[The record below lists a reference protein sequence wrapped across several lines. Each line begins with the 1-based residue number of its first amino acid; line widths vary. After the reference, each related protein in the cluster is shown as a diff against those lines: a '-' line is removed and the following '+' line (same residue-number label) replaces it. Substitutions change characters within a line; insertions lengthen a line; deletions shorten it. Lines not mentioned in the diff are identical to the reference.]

1 LLLVSSASS
10 SLAMVLACLYA
21 YSIVA
26 GRLIINIPQMA
37 MSHGVANA
45 LGFSLCGLIAWRFVR
60 PPARSL
66 PPGVPLSRLSSRG
79 FYTGP
84 KYFEQI
90 KAVSTSKA
98 TPRGLV
104 DDLEMYR
111 RSDFD
116 PSLVDGEVR
125 AFYEQTGSYRLL
137 VRPHWRRGFRT
148 GGRVAHRLGTCIGQ
162 MRLPVE
168 TERMEDRIESRILPV
183 EDSVDGRV
191 GVRAWVRTYEG
202 TDEAMYAAAYATHSM
217 RGDTY
222 MNIAFP
228 VPGGNVSSILHMDFA
243 GTDAGA
249 AASRGVTLSTLSR
262 ARPGGDQGVYF
273 ANRLLPVRLPI
284 NETITV
290 WPADMKDAPFEIKRS
305 TEKVKLL
312 ARHEMWIFGIKFLE
326 LDYEIF
332 PAEP

>member
-1 LLLVSSASS
+1 
-10 SLAMVLACLYA
+10 
-21 YSIVA
+21 
-26 GRLIINIPQMA
+26 
-37 MSHGVANA
+37 VANA

-60 PPARSL
+60 PLARSL

-79 FYTGP
+79 WYAGP

-90 KAVSTSKA
+90 NAVSTSKA
-98 TPRGLV
+98 TPRGIV

-116 PSLVDGEVR
+116 AGLIDGEVR
-125 AFYEQTGSYRLL
+125 AFYEQTVGYRLL

-148 GGRVAHRLGTCIGQ
+148 GGRIAHRLGTWIGQ

-183 EDSVDGRV
+183 EDSVDGRI

-202 TDEAMYAAAYATHSM
+202 TDKAMYAAAYATHSIG
-217 RGDTY
+217 GDTY

-228 VPGGNVSSILHMDFA
+228 VPGGNVSSILHMDYA
-243 GTDAGA
+243 GSDAA
-249 AASRGVTLSTLSR
+249 AASSARGLTLSTLAR
-262 ARPGGDQGVYF
+262 VRPGGDQGVYF

-290 WPADMKDAPFEIKRS
+290 WPADSKDAPVEIVRS

-312 ARHEMWIFGIKFLE
+312 ARHEMWIFGMKFLE
-326 LDYEIF
+326 LHYEIF
-332 PAEP
+332 PDEP